1 MSFYFFYFIEFNIFR
16 KFFFFA
22 SSFIAES
29 QVESNLSC
37 VMRIF
42 SKALASVL
50 KHWQCNFRLIL
61 VSSPDIEV
69 AVLQELS
76 LSSEEDVDRL
86 PAG

>member
-1 MSFYFFYFIEFNIFR
+1 MCNEDFQQSFGV
-16 KFFFFA
+16 
-22 SSFIAES
+22 SSENWKS
-29 QVESNLSC
+29 
-37 VMRIF
+37 
-42 SKALASVL
+42 
-50 KHWQCNFRLIL
+50 NFRLIL